1 MPGGLCH
8 QNIQNG
14 AALLV
19 TDTEGKFR
27 LPSDENVA
35 SVIVAHR
42 SGFAEVSRAALA
54 ADPTVRLQPWGRI
67 EGSYVVGGQPA
78 TNRSLIFAYGQ
89 KFSDAI
95 GVSFESYQTKTDDT
109 GHFVFEQVPPGKHR
123 IARLVQQGQ
132 AFTHMPVGDVDVP
145 PGSTATVTLGG
156 QGYLV
161 TAQLRWPDNL
171 SPGAGMQTYAHIST
185 APPQSVAE
193 AGKQASS
200 DPSALAR
207 LQQSPEVQEYH
218 RSARHFEAAI
228 GGDYKTVSAE

>member
-1 MPGGLCH
+1 
-8 QNIQNG
+8 
-14 AALLV
+14 
-19 TDTEGKFR
+19 
-27 LPSDENVA
+27 
-35 SVIVAHR
+35 
-42 SGFAEVSRAALA
+42 
-54 ADPTVRLQPWGRI
+54 
-67 EGSYVVGGQPA
+67 
-78 TNRSLIFAYGQ
+78 
-89 KFSDAI
+89 
-95 GVSFESYQTKTDDT
+95 
-109 GHFVFEQVPPGKHR
+109 
-123 IARLVQQGQ
+123 
-132 AFTHMPVGDVDVP
+132 MPVGDVDVP

-161 TAQLRWPDNL
+161 TAQLHWPDNL

-228 GGDYKTVSAE
+228 GGDYKTVSAEQLPPGDYILMINVMRPRAEGQTNDASIYAYTPFSIPADPASGTLDLGAISLRAAPGPL